1 MRQVAMGADADPK
14 SSRQSADPG
23 LKSSRQSAADL
34 YDVAIIGG
42 GAAGMMAA
50 VSAAMTEHPQR
61 VMPRV
66 VVLEAQERV
75 GRKLLATGNGRCN
88 LSHEAWTPEHYH
100 GRDARFALGA
110 LKRLDVAQ
118 TLDIF
123 RQMGLLCR
131 ADEDGRIFPY
141 SLQASAVLD
150 LFRLRL
156 ERLGVLTLTSFKVDK
171 LVAPAQ
177 VASVHAAPVHAA
189 PAHAAL
195 THAAPVHAAF
205 AARHFR
211 LQAMDGRAIQARS
224 VIVATGGLAAPAF
237 GCDGSGYRLMVRLGH
252 QLVEPFPAIVQICT
266 PQTFVRPLAGI
277 KCDGIAS
284 VVVNG
289 HVLRT
294 EKGEI
299 LFTEYG
305 LSGPP
310 ILQLSRVVN
319 AHLRSDRIV
328 PEVLIQVD
336 YLPEM
341 SVTDISD
348 WLAERKMIDPD
359 CPLPEFLTG
368 LIHKKL
374 GQALLK
380 LAIGRPLNGPCSTLT
395 AAECSTLVRLLKA
408 WTVPAIDTRDWSQAQ
423 VTAGGLDVTQ
433 FQPGTMESRLIPG
446 LYAAGEILDID
457 GDCGGYNLQW
467 AWSSGW
473 LAGRKAA
480 EYAAAAGHASAAGRT
495 AAAVAKAPEKT
506 GLSDRAERSDRAN
519 RT

>member
-1 MRQVAMGADADPK
+1 MRQVAMGADTDPK
-14 SSRQSADPG
+14 SSRQSADSG
-23 LKSSRQSAADL
+23 SKSLRQSAVDL
-34 YDVAIIGG
+34 YDVAVIGG

-50 VSAAMTEHPQR
+50 VSAAMTLQTPHAPR
-61 VMPRV
+61 RMPRV

-100 GRDARFALGA
+100 GRESRFALGA
-110 LKRLDVAQ
+110 LRRLDVAQ

-131 ADEDGRIFPY
+131 VDEDGRIFPF
-141 SLQASAVLD
+141 SLQASSVLD
-150 LFRLRL
+150 IFRLRL

-171 LVAPAQ
+171 LVAPA
-177 VASVHAAPVHAA
+177 PRA
-189 PAHAAL
+189 PAQRAPLLRTPAL
-195 THAAPVHAAF
+195 G
-205 AARHFR
+205 ARHFR
-211 LQAMDGRAIQARS
+211 LLAMDGRSIQTRS
-224 VIVATGGLAAPAF
+224 VVVATGGLAAPAF

-289 HVLRT
+289 HIQRT

-319 AHLRSDRIV
+319 AHLRSERIV
-328 PEVLIQVD
+328 PEVVIQID
-336 YLPEM
+336 YLPGM
-341 SVTDISD
+341 SVTDTRD

-380 LAIGRPLNGPCSTLT
+380 LAIGRSLNGPCSTLT
-395 AAECSTLVRLLKA
+395 AAECSTLVRLIKA
-408 WTVPAIDTRDWSQAQ
+408 WTVPATGTRDWSQAQ

-433 FQPGTMESRLIPG
+433 FQPGTMESRLVPG

-480 EYAAAAGHASAAGRT
+480 EYAAVAGHAAAAGY
-495 AAAVAKAPEKT
+495 AAAADAKAPEKT